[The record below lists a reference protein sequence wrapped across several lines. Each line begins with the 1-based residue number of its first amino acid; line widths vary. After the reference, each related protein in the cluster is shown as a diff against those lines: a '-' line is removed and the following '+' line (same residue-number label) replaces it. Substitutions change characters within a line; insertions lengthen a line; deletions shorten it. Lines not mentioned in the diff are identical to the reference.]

1 MTLAHFALLLPA
13 LAFLPMAAP
22 AQDAVPVKPPTLAA
36 ALATVKPPEGEVVL
50 IVAAEKTPLPSGA
63 TPPGTGA
70 SLNETAAAFGRI
82 TQDFGVVTAV
92 APPTMTLLNA
102 APGTPRPR

>member
-36 ALATVKPPEGEVVL
+36 ALAAVKPPDLGRRLVRVVGR
-50 IVAAEKTPLPSGA
+50 PS
-63 TPPGTGA
+63 
-70 SLNETAAAFGRI
+70 E
-82 TQDFGVVTAV
+82 
-92 APPTMTLLNA
+92 A
-102 APGTPRPR
+102 APSPP